1 MAHTAGI
8 DTTAW
13 NNPMFKQIRKT
24 FAIATLIVG
33 SAAVAMLLFGNER
46 DGVSLAGSAA
56 RALRNISGLFGGIDP
71 IIVGVGVGIAMLVG
85 IAFWVRGR

>member
-1 MAHTAGI
+1 MAQTEVFEL
-8 DTTAW
+8 TAW

-24 FAIATLIVG
+24 LAITTLIMG
-33 SAAVAMLLFGNER
+33 SAAIAMLLFGNER
-46 DGVSLAGSAA
+46 DGGSLAGSAA

-71 IIVGVGVGIAMLVG
+71 LIIGGAVGIALLVG